1 MGLLNVYQMR
11 EMRPYINYRFKCN
24 IWGYEGNFAPA
35 GSYFEYTVKKVKL
48 PTFKLD
54 TENKISFGNTA
65 YVIPI
70 INFADTSLDI
80 TFEEDENMSVF
91 EMLCGFYGNNIF
103 NSAKMKLICIK
114 VDQFDET
121 MMNRVDS
128 KLYLCRL
135 KEFSQ
140 PNFNNNGRGA
150 PVEITASFNVVYI
163 YQGDAKD
170 SGFKYEKDVI
180 SRPDDEDIKYFTDE
194 MKAQSKKAEE
204 VYKKKEEEQK
214 QKMLKYAQEGY
225 AKYKNKA
232 VTNLH
237 KKTLDKEKEK
247 LAAADDALNTY
258 TNDVFNKIIAGGKND
273 KRLQEWSNR
282 INQGRISVP
291 GEKPKTDFEILA
303 DILDVDLSD
312 GIDSSEKN
320 SLLEFYGDNEERTK
334 LLSIVMDKYSDAKI
348 NTNILSEAEQGKEE
362 TALKTVFEN
371 NDQSYDEAL
380 LREEMELA
388 NAGGTRASGSGLR
401 GLTKADRLT
410 GKANGQEYTVD
421 IVGSKDYDINGNT
434 GTIFTV
440 DGHSFDQSGK
450 VARDK
455 PIGVMYIHMQAAMN
469 TSIDYAIMNTN
480 TQGITTTFDQYGN
493 GMFNLDY
500 LYKDGAGLGKDVNGK
515 GVVQKQPSASVEL
528 PGYVDLE
535 IDESGKYYA
544 RTSTGREGVDRK
556 EITEA
561 EFLSLVGEEYTKETM
576 KGNKNL
582 ESSVKRTVD
591 RDQKVLRPDGTVD
604 EVKITKVFDSK
615 ATDNDLMSL
624 YRLGQYYS
632 ENNIAVS
639 EDVQFMSHG
648 MGIAHGGGKLE
659 GGYEKMEQ
667 YRRAFLAGYNKQTY
681 DSTKFRK

>member
-24 IWGYEGNFAPA
+24 IWGYEGNFVPA

-48 PTFKLD
+48 PAFKLD

-91 EMLCGFYGNNIF
+91 EMLCGFYGNNMF

-214 QKMLKYAQEGY
+214 QRMLKYAQEGY

-258 TNDVFNKIIAGGKND
+258 TNDVFNKIIAGEKSD
-273 KRLQEWSNR
+273 KGLQEWSNR
-282 INQGRISVP
+282 IKQGRISVP
-291 GEKPKTDFEILA
+291 GEKAKTDFEILA

-320 SLLEFYGDNEERTK
+320 SLLEFYGDDEEKTK
-334 LLSIVMDKYSDAKI
+334 LLSQVIDVYSDAKI
-348 NTNILSEAEQGKEE
+348 NTNLLSDVEQGKEE
-362 TALKTVFEN
+362 VVLKTVFEN
-371 NDQSYDEAL
+371 NGQNYDNEL
-380 LREEMELA
+380 LREEINLSIKDSSSDPERALRAKSPKTQAIQDAEKEMAATTGVSYLA
-388 NAGGTRASGSGLR
+388 IAM
-401 GLTKADRLT
+401 
-410 GKANGQEYTVD
+410 ANGGEAALYGNGFEERKDITADEKTEAKRIQSELDKLPYGNLLQEFVADLSEKQYWYGHKAKNGDLSSVIGLDCSAAMSAWVTQVGYTIDQKDAGAKSGGLVRQLVAQGAENVGQNYDTGLVPGD
-421 IVGSKDYDINGNT
+421 ILNKSSTKEGNT
-434 GTIFTV
+434 GHVVMFLGY
-440 DGHSFDQSGK
+440 DNNGNML
-450 VARDK
+450 VA
-455 PIGVMYIHMQAAMN
+455 
-469 TSIDYAIMNTN
+469 
-480 TQGITTTFDQYGN
+480 
-493 GMFNLDY
+493 
-500 LYKDGAGLGKDVNGK
+500 
-515 GVVQKQPSASVEL
+515 
-528 PGYVDLE
+528 
-535 IDESGKYYA
+535 
-544 RTSTGREGVDRK
+544 
-556 EITEA
+556 
-561 EFLSLVGEEYTKETM
+561 
-576 KGNKNL
+576 
-582 ESSVKRTVD
+582 ESSGRTNED
-591 RDQKVLRPDGTVD
+591 
-604 EVKITKVFDSK
+604 K
-615 ATDNDLMSL
+615 ATDEWISSGGRVRKVSIQKMKNEGYIGVKIM
-624 YRLGQYYS
+624 
-632 ENNIAVS
+632 NNSNI
-639 EDVQFMSHG
+639 
-648 MGIAHGGGKLE
+648 K
-659 GGYEKMEQ
+659 
-667 YRRAFLAGYNKQTY
+667 YN
-681 DSTKFRK
+681 F